1 MAVGLTLAEL
11 AELATPARLQK
22 LRRGLVPAAAV
33 LAFFLFL
40 LLTFPYDMVARR
52 MEVEAQRAGIE
63 LTIGS
68 IGGSGLFG
76 VRARDVRLKPAVAP
90 GDPIVELRFD
100 RVDVS
105 PDLFAMLLRRT
116 SFGFSVQAYGNTA
129 RGHASLSGDPKTPGL
144 QSLRLEAPDLD
155 VRALPLKDLA
165 GFDGNGRAALKIDV
179 SSLQPGDAAFGT
191 LSLTGRQLGVT
202 GGNVRGFPVPRTS
215 LGDVEVS
222 VTIDKGLARVDKAQA
237 RGGDL
242 DAEADGSVRLRPLL
256 SLSQADLHVRFR
268 PGERWLNEN
277 GMIRGALSLV
287 QNARQS
293 DGSYVFSFIGPLSRV
308 NSRPGR

>member
-1 MAVGLTLAEL
+1 MAGGLTL

-22 LRRGLVPAAAV
+22 LRRGVVPAAAV

-40 LLTFPYDMVARR
+40 LLTFPYEMIGRR
-52 MEVEAQRAGIE
+52 IEVEAQRAGVD

-68 IGGSGLFG
+68 IGGRGLFG
-76 VRARDVRLKPAVAP
+76 VRARDVRVKPAAAP
-90 GDPIVELRFD
+90 GEPIVELRFD

-116 SFGFSVQAYGNTA
+116 SFGFALQAYGNTA
-129 RGHASLSGDPKTPGL
+129 RGHASLSNDPKLPGL

-155 VRALPLKDLA
+155 VHALPLKDLA
-165 GFDGNGRAALKIDV
+165 GLDGSGRVSLKIDV
-179 SSLQPGDAAFGT
+179 SSLQPADASGGT

-202 GGNVRGFPVPRTS
+202 GGNVRGFPMPRTS
-215 LGDVEVS
+215 LGDVDVS

-242 DAEADGSVRLRPLL
+242 HAEADGNVRLRPLW

-268 PGERWLNEN
+268 PGDRWLNEN
-277 GMIRGALSLV
+277 GMIKGALGLV
-287 QNARQS
+287 QNARQP
-293 DGSYVFSFIGPLSRV
+293 DGSYVFSFTGPLSRL